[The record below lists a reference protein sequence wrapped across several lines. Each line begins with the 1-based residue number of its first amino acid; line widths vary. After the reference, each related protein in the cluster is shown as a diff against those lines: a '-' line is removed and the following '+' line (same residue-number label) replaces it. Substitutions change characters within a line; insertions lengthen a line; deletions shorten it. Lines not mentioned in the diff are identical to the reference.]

1 MKFYNSIGP
10 NPRVVKMFIAE
21 KGLDIPRVE
30 VDLMAGENRKEPYL
44 AKNPAGQLPVLE
56 LDDGQA
62 ISEILPIC
70 EYIEEV
76 HPNPPL
82 VGANAK
88 ERAETRMWTRRIDL
102 NICEPMANGFRF
114 STGLPLFQNRVHC
127 IPHAADDLK
136 AIAAERLSW
145 LDGLVKG
152 RDFIVGNRITLADI
166 LLFGFI
172 EFGAQVGQP
181 LDPAN
186 KTLTAWRERMAARP
200 TCSVAPAGKFRETNS
215 P

>member
-1 MKFYNSIGP
+1 MGP

-30 VDLMAGENRKEPYL
+30 VDLMGGENRKEPHL

-56 LDDGQA
+56 LDSGQA
-62 ISEILPIC
+62 ICEIIPIC
-70 EYIEEV
+70 EYIDET
-76 HPNPPL
+76 HPSPPL
-82 VGANAK
+82 VGTTPE

-114 STGLPLFQNRVHC
+114 SNGLRLFENRVHC
-127 IPHAADDLK
+127 IPQAADDLK
-136 AIAAERLSW
+136 AIAAERLTW
-145 LDGLVKG
+145 LDGLIEG
-152 RDFIVGNRITLADI
+152 RDFVVGDNISMADI

-186 KTLTAWRERMAARP
+186 KNLTAWRERMAARP
-200 TCSVAPAGKFRETNS
+200 SAAAS
-215 P
+215 A

>member
-10 NPRVVKMFIAE
+10 NPRVVKMFMAE
-21 KGLDIPRVE
+21 KGLDIAREE
-30 VDLMAGENRKEPYL
+30 VNLMAGENRKEPYL

-114 STGLPLFQNRVHC
+114 SNGLPLFQNRVHC
-127 IPHAADDLK
+127 IPQAADDLK

-200 TCSVAPAGKFRETNS
+200 SAAAS
-215 P
+215 A

>member
-1 MKFYNSIGP
+1 MKLYNSIGP

-44 AKNPAGQLPVLE
+44 QKNPAGQLPLLE
-56 LDDGQA
+56 LEDGQTV
-62 ISEILPIC
+62 SEIIPIC
-70 EYIEEV
+70 EYIDEV
-76 HPNPPL
+76 HPTPPL
-82 VGANAK
+82 VGTNPK

-114 STGLPLFQNRVHC
+114 SNGLPLFQSRVHC
-127 IPHAADDLK
+127 IPQAADDLK
-136 AIAAERLSW
+136 AIAAEKLEW

-152 RDFIVGNRITLADI
+152 RDFIVGDRITLADI

-181 LDPAN
+181 LAASN
-186 KTLTAWRERMAARP
+186 KTLTAWRDRMAARP
-200 TCSVAPAGKFRETNS
+200 SAAAS
-215 P
+215 A

>member
-1 MKFYNSIGP
+1 MKLYNSIGP

-44 AKNPAGQLPVLE
+44 QKNPAGQLPVLE
-56 LDDGQA
+56 LEDGQTV
-62 ISEILPIC
+62 SEIIPIC
-70 EYIEEV
+70 EYIEEE
-76 HPNPPL
+76 HPTPPL
-82 VGANAK
+82 VGSTAK

-114 STGLPLFQNRVHC
+114 SNGLPLFQSRVHC
-127 IPHAADDLK
+127 IPQAADDLK
-136 AIAAERLSW
+136 AIAAEKLEW
-145 LDGLVKG
+145 LDGLVAG
-152 RDFIVGNRITLADI
+152 RDFIVGDRITLADI

-181 LDPAN
+181 LAASN

-200 TCSVAPAGKFRETNS
+200 SAAAS
-215 P
+215 A

>member
-30 VDLMAGENRKEPYL
+30 VDQMAGENRKEPYL

-114 STGLPLFQNRVHC
+114 SNGLPLFQNRVHC
-127 IPHAADDLK
+127 IPQAADDLK

-200 TCSVAPAGKFRETNS
+200 SAAAS
-215 P
+215 A